1 MDLLTLAGVLLGGA
15 AIVFGFALEG
25 GHFSMLFQFEALIIV
40 LGGTLGAVMIQNT
53 WARFFD
59 AVKQLRL
66 AFVRAREVDRKNLSD
81 LLEWGDRAKLD
92 GLLAFESMDVSG
104 IHPFARRGLE
114 LLANGVSTAVLE
126 DALQRELDAYERS
139 RLAAARVWQQAG
151 GYAPTFGILGSVLG
165 LVQVTSH
172 MLEPAQLGP
181 GIAVAFIATL
191 YGLAFANLVF
201 LPLYGKLRAQLA
213 VKRQEHEVGERQP
226 VQRRDERNRDARPE
240 LRRFEHMARHL
251 HEPEHRPENAER
263 RRIAARLLPHA
274 RSGEAAAFVGIEF
287 ALQRV
292 FEHGGRYAVRQQ
304 FEPAARERM
313 DAAHVHRFECK
324 QPVELRAVAP
334 FEQVGQVLAIDLAR
348 TDEREPQLLHRVKEA
363 RPRVLDHHRAERAAE
378 HNDERLELE
387 QHREMPAFQ
396 RETEHDRR
404 TAQQHTGQ
412 GQQVHARLLVMR
424 PKPMRQARCP
434 PPAPLPRER
443 HPARAA
449 RYPRSRP
456 DRA

>member
-15 AIVFGFALEG
+15 AIIFGFALEG
-25 GHFSMLFQFEALIIV
+25 GHFSTLFQFEALVIV

-66 AFVRAREVDRKNLSD
+66 AFVRAQEVDRKHLTD

-126 DALQRELDAYERS
+126 DALHRELDAYERS

-172 MLEPAQLGP
+172 ILEPAQLGP

-201 LPLYGKLRAQLA
+201 LPLYGKLRAQI
-213 VKRQEHEVGERQP
+213 
-226 VQRRDERNRDARPE
+226 DSE
-240 LRRFEHMARHL
+240 LRFRKL
-251 HEPEHRPENAER
+251 Y
-263 RRIAARLLPHA
+263 LDGL
-274 RSGEAAAFVGIEF
+274 
-287 ALQRV
+287 
-292 FEHGGRYAVRQQ
+292 
-304 FEPAARERM
+304 
-313 DAAHVHRFECK
+313 
-324 QPVELRAVAP
+324 
-334 FEQVGQVLAIDLAR
+334 LAISR
-348 TDEREPQLLHRVKEA
+348 KESPHTIET
-363 RPRVLDHHRAERAAE
+363 RLTGDVRGRAAE
-378 HNDERLELE
+378 SL
-387 QHREMPAFQ
+387 A
-396 RETEHDRR
+396 
-404 TAQQHTGQ
+404 
-412 GQQVHARLLVMR
+412 
-424 PKPMRQARCP
+424 
-434 PPAPLPRER
+434 
-443 HPARAA
+443 
-449 RYPRSRP
+449 
-456 DRA
+456 

>member
-1 MDLLTLAGVLLGGA
+1 MDLLTLAGVILGGV

-25 GHFSMLFQFEALIIV
+25 GHFSMLFQFEALVIV

-53 WARFFD
+53 WARFLD

-66 AFVRAREVDRKNLSD
+66 AFVRAQEVDRKHLTD

-201 LPLYGKLRAQLA
+201 LPLYGKLRAQI
-213 VKRQEHEVGERQP
+213 
-226 VQRRDERNRDARPE
+226 DSE
-240 LRRFEHMARHL
+240 LRFRKL
-251 HEPEHRPENAER
+251 Y
-263 RRIAARLLPHA
+263 LDGL
-274 RSGEAAAFVGIEF
+274 
-287 ALQRV
+287 
-292 FEHGGRYAVRQQ
+292 
-304 FEPAARERM
+304 
-313 DAAHVHRFECK
+313 
-324 QPVELRAVAP
+324 
-334 FEQVGQVLAIDLAR
+334 LAISR
-348 TDEREPQLLHRVKEA
+348 KESPHTIET
-363 RPRVLDHHRAERAAE
+363 RLTGDVRGRAAE
-378 HNDERLELE
+378 SL
-387 QHREMPAFQ
+387 A
-396 RETEHDRR
+396 
-404 TAQQHTGQ
+404 
-412 GQQVHARLLVMR
+412 
-424 PKPMRQARCP
+424 
-434 PPAPLPRER
+434 
-443 HPARAA
+443 
-449 RYPRSRP
+449 
-456 DRA
+456 

>member
-1 MDLLTLAGVLLGGA
+1 MTKGARMDLLTLAGVVLGGA

-25 GHFSMLFQFEALIIV
+25 GHFTMLFQFEALVIV

-165 LVQVTSH
+165 LVQVTSRI
-172 MLEPAQLGP
+172 LEPAQLGP

-191 YGLAFANLVF
+191 YGLALANLVF
-201 LPLYGKLRAQLA
+201 LPLYGKLRAQI
-213 VKRQEHEVGERQP
+213 
-226 VQRRDERNRDARPE
+226 DSE
-240 LRRFEHMARHL
+240 LRFRKLYLDGF
-251 HEPEHRPENAER
+251 
-263 RRIAARLLPHA
+263 
-274 RSGEAAAFVGIEF
+274 
-287 ALQRV
+287 
-292 FEHGGRYAVRQQ
+292 
-304 FEPAARERM
+304 
-313 DAAHVHRFECK
+313 
-324 QPVELRAVAP
+324 
-334 FEQVGQVLAIDLAR
+334 LAISR
-348 TDEREPQLLHRVKEA
+348 KESPHTIET
-363 RPRVLDHHRAERAAE
+363 RLTGDVRGRAAE
-378 HNDERLELE
+378 SL
-387 QHREMPAFQ
+387 A
-396 RETEHDRR
+396 
-404 TAQQHTGQ
+404 
-412 GQQVHARLLVMR
+412 
-424 PKPMRQARCP
+424 
-434 PPAPLPRER
+434 
-443 HPARAA
+443 
-449 RYPRSRP
+449 
-456 DRA
+456 

>member
-1 MDLLTLAGVLLGGA
+1 MDLLTLAGVLLGGV

-25 GHFSMLFQFEALIIV
+25 GHFSMLFQFEALVIV

-66 AFVRAREVDRKNLSD
+66 AFVRAQEVDRKHLTD

-172 MLEPAQLGP
+172 ILEPAQLGP

-201 LPLYGKLRAQLA
+201 LPLYGKLRAQI
-213 VKRQEHEVGERQP
+213 
-226 VQRRDERNRDARPE
+226 DSE
-240 LRRFEHMARHL
+240 LRFRKL
-251 HEPEHRPENAER
+251 Y
-263 RRIAARLLPHA
+263 LD
-274 RSGEAAAFVGIEF
+274 G
-287 ALQRV
+287 
-292 FEHGGRYAVRQQ
+292 
-304 FEPAARERM
+304 
-313 DAAHVHRFECK
+313 
-324 QPVELRAVAP
+324 LRA
-334 FEQVGQVLAIDLAR
+334 ISR
-348 TDEREPQLLHRVKEA
+348 KESPHTIET
-363 RPRVLDHHRAERAAE
+363 RLIGDVRGRAAE
-378 HNDERLELE
+378 SL
-387 QHREMPAFQ
+387 A
-396 RETEHDRR
+396 
-404 TAQQHTGQ
+404 
-412 GQQVHARLLVMR
+412 
-424 PKPMRQARCP
+424 
-434 PPAPLPRER
+434 
-443 HPARAA
+443 
-449 RYPRSRP
+449 
-456 DRA
+456 

>member
-81 LLEWGDRAKLD
+81 VLEWGDRAKLD

-172 MLEPAQLGP
+172 ILEPAQLGP

-201 LPLYGKLRAQLA
+201 LPLYGKLRAQI
-213 VKRQEHEVGERQP
+213 
-226 VQRRDERNRDARPE
+226 DSE
-240 LRRFEHMARHL
+240 LRFRKLYLDGLLAISRKESPHTI
-251 HEPEHRPENAER
+251 ET
-263 RRIAARLLPHA
+263 RLT
-274 RSGEAAAFVGIEF
+274 GD
-287 ALQRV
+287 
-292 FEHGGRYAVRQQ
+292 VRG
-304 FEPAARERM
+304 
-313 DAAHVHRFECK
+313 
-324 QPVELRAVAP
+324 RAV
-334 FEQVGQVLAIDLAR
+334 ESLA
-348 TDEREPQLLHRVKEA
+348 
-363 RPRVLDHHRAERAAE
+363 
-378 HNDERLELE
+378 
-387 QHREMPAFQ
+387 
-396 RETEHDRR
+396 
-404 TAQQHTGQ
+404 
-412 GQQVHARLLVMR
+412 
-424 PKPMRQARCP
+424 
-434 PPAPLPRER
+434 
-443 HPARAA
+443 
-449 RYPRSRP
+449 
-456 DRA
+456 